1 MKSEQGGKAWS
12 NDLYRWRE
20 YQFKYNAPMDKIEF
34 CPHKYYT
41 EFNPAGCKY
50 PESPYRCA
58 RSPYPNYK
66 VNWSKCNNKFRTDGN
81 NYDNEEFY
89 KIVGDALVWSKK
101 NKKHSRSKRLITSIR
116 HTINLCCLMLNNK
129 DPYLSIKE
137 CQAEGAKLEMG
148 YLNQMVTKALDIS
161 TKNRM
166 KNGKTSNLYL
176 KGKIGRAHV

>member
-1 MKSEQGGKAWS
+1 MLFRS
-12 NDLYRWRE
+12 
-20 YQFKYNAPMDKIEF
+20 
-34 CPHKYYT
+34 
-41 EFNPAGCKY
+41 PAGCKY

-176 KGKIGRAHV
+176 KGKLNESLKSLLDIARVIRGTYSKECECEIGRAHV